1 MYRYVRVVESLETGL
16 AFYALRNS
24 NVALGCAQS
33 GHLRKVAIVKTGL
46 SFSPSPTSTAAGTAE
61 LDSLL
66 NNSPLPWLVG

>member
-16 AFYALRNS
+16 ALRNS

-66 NNSPLPWLVG
+66 NNSPLPWLVRR